1 MSPRIFAVNAADW
14 EKINAEAQGREDAE
28 IGCNRLPAIGKPAAR
43 LRSA

>member
-28 IGCNRLPAIGKPAAR
+28 IGCKRLPAIGKPAAR
-43 LRSA
+43 LRRA